1 MFRSFDVAVSGLRVH
16 QNYIDVTGNNIANVN
31 SDGFKNSKAI
41 FEDTMTA
48 LARGTNM
55 QPAPQ
60 PNGAI
65 NAAMVGLGARTYG
78 VRGEFHQGA
87 FKITNLVTDL
97 GISGDGY
104 FALRGANG
112 PVYTRNGNFTFDARG
127 TLVAGDGKAVLGT
140 NNQPIQVPQGA
151 NAPAS
156 VNINQ
161 RGQVV
166 GVDSR
171 GVPSVLGTVQLARFA
186 NNVGLERVGDTE
198 FRATAASGAPVTGA
212 SGQNGLGDVISG
224 VTEASNVDLGNEL
237 SNLIMA
243 QRGFSANAKV
253 MTTTDELVDRV
264 NQMK

>member
-16 QNYIDVTGNNIANVN
+16 QNFIDVTGNNIANVN
-31 SDGFKNSKAI
+31 SDGFKASKAI
-41 FEDTMTA
+41 FEDTLTA

-55 QPAPQ
+55 QPPPQ

-87 FKITNLVTDL
+87 FKITNMVTDL
-97 GISGDGY
+97 GISGNGY
-104 FALRGANG
+104 FILQGANG
-112 PVYTRNGNFTFDARG
+112 PVYTRNGNFTFDATG
-127 TLVAGDGKAVLGT
+127 TLVAGDGKRVLGIDG
-140 NNQPIQVPQGA
+140 QPIQVPQGV

-156 VNINQ
+156 VTINQ

-166 GVDSR
+166 GVDGR
-171 GVPSVLGTVQLARFA
+171 GTPSVIGTVQLARFR
-186 NNVGLERVGDTE
+186 NNAGLERVGNTE
-198 FRATAASGAPVTGA
+198 FQQTTASGGPIRGM
-212 SGQNGLGDVISG
+212 SGQNGLGNLISG
-224 VTEASNVDLGNEL
+224 VTESSNVDMATEL
-237 SNLIMA
+237 TNLIAA

-253 MTTTDELVDRV
+253 MTATDELVDRV